1 MVGYILS
8 PHPDYQYHFSL
19 DHATIDPPFH
29 TNHPYPRI
37 AMDPNNPRET
47 WSRIQKAISRASQQ
61 PGGKAPKGVL
71 GGGATLIL
79 LGAAWVTFNSA
90 IFNGAE
96 NFVFLE
102 ADWNGDDG
110 LRGRAFG

>member
-1 MVGYILS
+1 
-8 PHPDYQYHFSL
+8 
-19 DHATIDPPFH
+19 
-29 TNHPYPRI
+29 
-37 AMDPNNPRET
+37 MDPNNPRET

-90 IFNGAE
+90 IFNGAG
-96 NFVFLE
+96 NTSSFV
-102 ADWNGDDG
+102 W
-110 LRGRAFG
+110 RGIRVEILNWGKGF